1 MTLWGLG
8 DSPGL
13 RPALRVGKQYTWE
26 CRRIGDR
33 AGRLATFC
41 CCRAAVAT
49 CGQDGGQKQ
58 SRVGLARMLAVRFSV
73 DKGTLWSEH
82 EVTEAEWQ
90 LNDEEE
96 WTVSMVIGQK
106 SGPVSLATPGKKAR
120 SFAVWDKLESPCTV
134 SA

>member
-13 RPALRVGKQYTWE
+13 RPALRVGKWYTWE
-26 CRRIGDR
+26 WRRIGDR
-33 AGRLATFC
+33 AGRLATFY
-41 CCRAAVAT
+41 CCRASVAT
-49 CGQDGGQKQ
+49 CGLDGGQKQ
-58 SRVGLARMLAVRFSV
+58 SREGLARMLSVRFSV

-96 WTVSMVIGQK
+96 WTVSVVTGQK
-106 SGPVSLATPGKKAR
+106 RGPVSMATWGKKAR
-120 SFAVWDKLESPCTV
+120 SIAVWDKLESPCAV
-134 SA
+134 SV